1 MHRKIISNNKITN
14 KMLSAINDGIKSHI
28 SSLDPEFKNKRDEM
42 MMKIDTL
49 RNMLLACK
57 YERMYEYEKLDFVDS
72 LTKRV
77 ARKGSLTAKQGKYA
91 NTLHKQFKKRIDK
104 NMLNNPES
112 A

>member
-1 MHRKIISNNKITN
+1 
-14 KMLSAINDGIKSHI
+14 
-28 SSLDPEFKNKRDEM
+28 